1 MRKLHELSEP
11 LKAILED
18 ELEKRIPKT
27 DFRQATLFR
36 IADLLLVMQIKLI
49 EANKTKIDSKTY
61 KDNLN
66 ALETLNLAFVMMT
79 DLQGENSLLRSE
91 LLTLRHEAEIII
103 AELSERVKTLEL
115 IDDLYT
121 YQDLW

>member
-18 ELEKRIPKT
+18 ELDKRIPKT

-36 IADLLLVMQIKLI
+36 IADLLCSMQIKLL
-49 EANKTKIDSKTY
+49 EANKTKLGTKSY
-61 KDNLN
+61 EDNLI

-79 DLQGENSLLRSE
+79 DLQGENLLLRNE

-103 AELSERVKTLEL
+103 AELSERVKTLEM
-115 IDDLYT
+115 IDDL
-121 YQDLW
+121 

>member
-1 MRKLHELSEP
+1 MKKLPELSDT
-11 LKAILED
+11 LKAVLEAD
-18 ELEKRIPKT
+18 LDKRIPKT

-36 IADLLLVMQIKLI
+36 IADLLLVMQIKLL
-49 EANKTKIDSKTY
+49 EANKTKLDSKTY

-79 DLQGENSLLRSE
+79 DLEGENSLLRSE

-103 AELSERVKTLEL
+103 AELTDRVKTLEM
-115 IDDLYT
+115 IDDL
-121 YQDLW
+121 